1 MWSRSVEREPR
12 RHGRL
17 RSHLT
22 YANVVSTLALF
33 ITVAGGSAYAASHL
47 ITGKQ
52 IAPGT
57 ITAKN
62 IKHHSLLSLDFANGQ
77 LPSGPQGPAGG
88 TGPQGP
94 QGAQGAPGTARAWGI
109 IATSGTTGNAS
120 FTAESG
126 FPGPPLNPSTG
137 VYCIPA
143 PAGAQNEGVVLTAE
157 AGEAEFLA
165 QATPN
170 QCGTSN
176 DYEILA
182 GDSNGTL
189 TNEPFNIVVP

>member
-1 MWSRSVEREPR
+1 MWSRSSERQPR
-12 RHGRL
+12 RRGRL
-17 RSHLT
+17 RSRLT

-33 ITVAGGSAYAASHL
+33 VTVAGGSAYAASHL
-47 ITGKQ
+47 ITGNQ
-52 IAPGT
+52 IARGT

-62 IKHHSLLSLDFANGQ
+62 IKHHSLLNLDFAKGQ
-77 LPSGPQGPAGG
+77 VPAGPQGPTGG

-94 QGAQGAPGTARAWGI
+94 QGPAGTARAWGI
-109 IATSGTTGNAS
+109 VATNGTTGNAS
-120 FTAESG
+120 FTAQSG

-137 VYCIPA
+137 IYCIPA

-157 AGEAEFLA
+157 AGDAEFLA

-176 DYEILA
+176 DYEIIVG
-182 GDSNGTL
+182 GDTGSL
-189 TNEPFNIVVP
+189 TNLPFNIAVP

>member
-1 MWSRSVEREPR
+1 MWSRSTERQPR
-12 RHGRL
+12 GRGRL
-17 RSHLT
+17 RSRLT

-33 ITVAGGSAYAASHL
+33 ITLAGGSAYAASKL

-62 IKHHSLLSLDFANGQ
+62 IKHHSLLKLDFATGQ
-77 LPSGPQGPAGG
+77 LPAGPQGPVGG

-94 QGAQGAPGTARAWGI
+94 QGAAGTARAWGI

-120 FTAESG
+120 FTAQSG
-126 FPGPPLNPSTG
+126 FPGAPLNPSTG

-143 PAGAQNEGVVLTAE
+143 PAGAQNEGVVLTAQ

-176 DYEILA
+176 DYEVLA
-182 GDSNGTL
+182 GDSTGTL